1 MVNRK
6 QYEESRQRYND
17 SMKSYGGV
25 EGIKSG
31 LNNNNIKAE
40 YDTWSW
46 YYSEL
51 SNVRTECRKLG
62 LLVRINNS
70 ESPGYVK
77 AYHAHIYSYLQMI
90 LTVLPDELSDDI
102 REQYHKESKKIKD
115 YFWNRNATGMDYKV
129 PQNIIEQLDFL
140 HDLAAEIAQKVGLG
154 FKVTIDRNTK
164 EALQKRIIGE

>member
-1 MVNRK
+1 MSMKK
-6 QYEESRQRYND
+6 QYKESRERYE
-17 SMKSYGGV
+17 SAMKSYGGA
-25 EGIKSG
+25 EGIKKG
-31 LNNNNIKAE
+31 LNENQIKAE

-62 LLVRINNS
+62 LLVRINNKQ
-70 ESPGYVK
+70 SPGYVK

-90 LTVLPDELSDDI
+90 LTVLPEELADEI
-102 REQYHKESKKIKD
+102 REQYHKESEKIND
-115 YFWNRNATGMDYKV
+115 YFWNRNATGMDYKI
-129 PQNIIEQLDFL
+129 PQKIIEQLDFL
-140 HDLAAEIAQKVGLG
+140 HDLAAEISQKVGLG